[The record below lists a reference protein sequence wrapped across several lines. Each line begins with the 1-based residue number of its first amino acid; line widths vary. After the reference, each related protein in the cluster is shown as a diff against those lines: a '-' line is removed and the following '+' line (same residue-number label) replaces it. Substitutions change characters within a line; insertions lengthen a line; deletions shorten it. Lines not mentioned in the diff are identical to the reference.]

1 MTSITTRSRRRW
13 LAPLAAVA
21 ATAAIALTG
30 GRFALAGDDL
40 APRTAAELLADV
52 QRARLDQLSGTVVQT
67 ADLGL
72 PSLPVP
78 GGAGAGGA
86 ASIDGAIGQML
97 SLASG
102 SHTWRV
108 WYDGET
114 RQRLALISSLGESDI
129 IRNGTDLWFWSSSD
143 RSATHLTLPADT
155 NAQARA
161 AAAATGLPRTPEEA
175 ARLALDSIDPTTKAE
190 VGPAV
195 TVAGRAA
202 YELVLTPKD
211 AATLV
216 SQVRVAVDS
225 ERKLPLRVQV
235 YSTKLATPAIE
246 VGFTAIDFAAP
257 EARQFDFTPPP
268 GTTLTQVSA
277 EQLVAAAGDGKA
289 AAAVGADRARA
300 MRVTGTGWSRVVVA
314 KLPAEQE
321 NTQAPGS
328 PTSGGRDALSRFLG
342 GLPRVTGAWGSGRL
356 LEGTLWSAVLT
367 DDGRVAIG
375 AVPPAGLYAALAAK

>member
-78 GGAGAGGA
+78 GGAGAGSA
-86 ASIDGAIGQML
+86 ASVNGAIGQLL

-108 WYDGET
+108 WYGGET

-143 RSATHLTLPADT
+143 RSASHLTLPADT

-175 ARLALDSIDPTTKAE
+175 ARLALESIDPTTKAE
-190 VGPAV
+190 VGPVV

-277 EQLVAAAGDGKA
+277 EQLAATAGDGKA
-289 AAAVGADRARA
+289 AAAAGADLVRAVRF
-300 MRVTGTGWSRVVVA
+300 TGTGWSRVMVA
-314 KLPAEQE
+314 KLPAGQG

-328 PTSGGRDALSRFLG
+328 TTSGGPDALGRILG